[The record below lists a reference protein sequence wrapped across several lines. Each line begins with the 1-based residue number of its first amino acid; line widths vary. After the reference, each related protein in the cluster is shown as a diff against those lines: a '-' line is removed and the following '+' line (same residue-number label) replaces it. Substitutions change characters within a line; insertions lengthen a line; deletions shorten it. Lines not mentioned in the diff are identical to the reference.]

1 MENPQQ
7 SKEPAKK
14 AKMDH
19 SKMDHGSMKSGD
31 NPSMGMEGHNHHAMM
46 IADFKKRFY
55 LVLILSVPIIL
66 LSTMIQKFMGVDW
79 QFTGSKYILL
89 ALSSV
94 VFFYGGWPFFKGL
107 VTEIKTKTPGM
118 MFLIGFAITAAY
130 IYSVAVVFGLEGMD
144 FFWELATLILIM
156 LLGHWIEMK
165 SIAGAS
171 KELELLVQLMPADAH
186 MVMPDM
192 VHDVKTD
199 TLKENDIILVKPG
212 EKVAADGIILEG
224 ESYLNESMITG
235 ESKPVQKIKGQ
246 KVIAG
251 SINGNGSIKVTVS
264 HASKD
269 SYISQLVKLV
279 DDAQKSKS
287 KTQLLADTAAKWLT
301 IIALVAG
308 ISTFLFWYL
317 TGETLAFAMERM
329 VTVIVICCP
338 HALGLAVPL
347 VVAKSTAL
355 SAKNGLLIKN
365 RIAFE
370 NSRKIT
376 TIVFDKTGTLTVGK
390 FEVSK
395 IVSLK
400 SELTEDEIIRI
411 ASALEQQSEH
421 PIATGILL
429 KAKDLSIDIPSTE
442 NFKAITGKGI
452 EATVEGKKVLV
463 VSPGYLKE
471 NKIAVPD
478 DFKADDTET
487 VVFVIINNELAGY
500 IALSDEIR
508 PESAEAIKTLKENHI
523 KSILLTGD
531 NSKVAK
537 SVSDKLGLD
546 SFIAEVLPDQKLE
559 KIKELQSKG
568 EFVAMTGDG
577 VNDAPALAQAD
588 VGIAV
593 GSGSDIAAETAGIV
607 LVNSN
612 PKDIVNLILFGKATH
627 RKMIQNLIW
636 ATGYNIVAL
645 PLAAGILYSWKI
657 LLTPAMGAVFMSVS
671 TVIVAINASMLR
683 LKDEPKSDSKAEPQ
697 TETKD
702 ENKDEAKD
710 ESQPGSKDESKPEAK
725 SEGKD
730 EPMPETKDDSQPEA
744 KDEAKAK
751 DDSQP
756 EAKDES
762 KPEAKSETQT
772 EGKDEPMP
780 ELTDETKPEAK
791 DETETKG
798 GNRPEENTN
807 IPSTVSPEIVN
818 KVHEFY
824 EELGREDVRAVMDM
838 EKTEQEIPK
847 TETKADAQPITKS
860 EPTVTDEPKPETSAD
875 KTSDSAPELV
885 TRVHE
890 LYEKLGRGDVSAV
903 QNLDETEPEVQKQ
916 EVKAEPK
923 LEVDVG
929 TKVEPKHEDK
939 AGIKLEDVTR
949 HQHKDRVEHHPDA
962 KAKAKPEVKAGHQ
975 HDTKVKTKSKV
986 KTGRQHLAKAKPKP
1000 GSKK

>member
-1 MENPQQ
+1 MERTQQ
-7 SKEPAKK
+7 PESAKM

-19 SKMDHGSMKSGD
+19 SKMDHGSMKHGD
-31 NPSMGMEGHNHHAMM
+31 NPSMGMKGHNHHVMM
-46 IADFKKRFY
+46 IADFKKRFF
-55 LVLILSVPIIL
+55 LVLFLSIPIIL
-66 LSTMIQKFMGVDW
+66 LSTMIQKFIGVDW
-79 QFTGSKYILL
+79 EFTGSKYILL
-89 ALSSV
+89 ALSTV

-171 KELELLVQLMPADAH
+171 KELELLVRLMPADAH

-224 ESYLNESMITG
+224 ESYLNESMLTG
-235 ESKPVQKIKGQ
+235 ESKPVQKITGQ

-287 KTQLLADTAAKWLT
+287 RTQLLADTAAKWLT
-301 IIALVAG
+301 IIAIVAG

-317 TGETLAFAMERM
+317 TGQNLAFAMERM

-365 RIAFE
+365 RSAFE
-370 NSRKIT
+370 NARKIT

-390 FEVSK
+390 FEVSR
-395 IVSLK
+395 IVPFK
-400 SELTEDEIIRI
+400 SEITENEVIRI
-411 ASALEQQSEH
+411 ASALEQESEH

-429 KAKDLSIDIPSTE
+429 KAKDLSIDVPSIE

-471 NKIAVPD
+471 KKITVPD
-478 DFKADDTET
+478 GFTANDTET
-487 VVFVIINNELAGY
+487 VVFVIINDELTGY

-508 PESAEAIKTLKENHI
+508 PESAEAVKTLKENHI

-537 SVSDKLGLD
+537 SVSDTLGLD

-559 KIKELQSKG
+559 KIKELQSKD

-612 PKDIVNLILFGKATH
+612 PNDIVNLILFGKATH

-636 ATGYNIVAL
+636 ATGYNILAL
-645 PLAAGILYSWKI
+645 PLAAGVLYSWHI
-657 LLTPAMGAVFMSVS
+657 LLTPAIGAALMSVS
-671 TVIVAINASMLR
+671 TVVVAINAGLLR
-683 LKDEPKSDSKAEPQ
+683 LKDDTKPGTKAEPQ
-697 TETKD
+697 TE
-702 ENKDEAKD
+702 AK
-710 ESQPGSKDESKPEAK
+710 
-725 SEGKD
+725 
-730 EPMPETKDDSQPEA
+730 
-744 KDEAKAK
+744 
-751 DDSQP
+751 
-756 EAKDES
+756 
-762 KPEAKSETQT
+762 
-772 EGKDEPMP
+772 
-780 ELTDETKPEAK
+780 DETKPE
-791 DETETKG
+791 D
-798 GNRPEENTN
+798 
-807 IPSTVSPEIVN
+807 
-818 KVHEFY
+818 
-824 EELGREDVRAVMDM
+824 
-838 EKTEQEIPK
+838 
-847 TETKADAQPITKS
+847 
-860 EPTVTDEPKPETSAD
+860 
-875 KTSDSAPELV
+875 
-885 TRVHE
+885 
-890 LYEKLGRGDVSAV
+890 
-903 QNLDETEPEVQKQ
+903 
-916 EVKAEPK
+916 
-923 LEVDVG
+923 
-929 TKVEPKHEDK
+929 
-939 AGIKLEDVTR
+939 
-949 HQHKDRVEHHPDA
+949 
-962 KAKAKPEVKAGHQ
+962 
-975 HDTKVKTKSKV
+975 
-986 KTGRQHLAKAKPKP
+986 KAKPKLKT
-1000 GSKK
+1000 KK